1 MLGDATTTFRP
12 GPLRGEL
19 TVPGDKSISHRALI
33 AGAAL
38 AAHGEQLRITHLN
51 PGRDVLA
58 TYEALV
64 SLGLQL
70 ERDDDSVVVS
80 GGRLRESAAP
90 IDCMNSGS
98 TARMLLGVCA
108 GANVPATFDG
118 DESLRRRPM
127 EPVAAQLRA
136 FGAKIDTADG
146 RMPVRLTGTPAIET
160 LNFILLTPS
169 AQVKS
174 ALLFAGVFS
183 GTAIKITGDSHSRDH
198 TERMLQGLGWN
209 VQWDGRTVSLGAGA
223 PAAQV
228 GRTIGVAGDFSS
240 AAFFITAAALTP
252 GSALVVRDTGVN
264 PTRTGLLDALRR
276 MGAHIELR
284 NERVLCGEPVADV
297 AVEYAPLHG
306 IDVAPDLVP
315 RAIDEIPLLAVA
327 AAFATGTTRI
337 SGIGELRAKESDR
350 IAAIERLLAAVGI
363 ASESQ
368 PKGLSITG
376 GSPAATGAVVDTHDD
391 HRTAMAAAVLA
402 CAAGPIA
409 IDSERSI
416 DVSFPSFLS
425 TLESVRP

>member
-1 MLGDATTTFRP
+1 MLGDVTTFRP

-38 AAHGEQLRITHLN
+38 AARGQRLRISNLN
-51 PGRDVLA
+51 PGRDVRA
-58 TYEALV
+58 TLEALLA
-64 SLGLQL
+64 LGIKADAD
-70 ERDDDSVVVS
+70 RDVVAVT
-80 GGRLRESAAP
+80 GGCLRESPAP

-108 GANVPATFDG
+108 GAGVPAEFDG
-118 DESLRRRPM
+118 DSSLRRRPM

-136 FGAKIDTADG
+136 FGAKIETDAG
-146 RMPVRLTGTPAIET
+146 HMPVRLQGTPAIET
-160 LNFILLTPS
+160 LNFILLSPS

-183 GTAIKITGDSHSRDH
+183 GTAIKIAGDLHSRDH
-198 TERMLQGLGWN
+198 TERLLQYLGWD
-209 VQWDGRTVSLGAGA
+209 VTWDGRTVTLGARPPQA
-223 PAAQV
+223 PEAEAHV
-228 GRTIGVAGDFSS
+228 EVAGDFSS
-240 AAFFITAAALTP
+240 AAFFVCAAALTP
-252 GSALVVRDTGVN
+252 GSALVVRGVGIN
-264 PTRTGLLDALRR
+264 PSRTGLLDALGR
-276 MGAHIELR
+276 MGAHVELR
-284 NERVLCGEPVADV
+284 DERMLCGEPVADI

-306 IDVAPDLVP
+306 IDVSADLVP
-315 RAIDEIPLLAVA
+315 RAIDEIPLIAVA

-337 SGIGELRAKESDR
+337 SGIGELRGKESDR

-363 ASESQ
+363 ATEAQ
-368 PKGLSITG
+368 PKGLTIAG
-376 GSPAATGAVVDTHDD
+376 GTPAATGTVVETHDD

-409 IDSERSI
+409 IDDERSI

-425 TLESVRP
+425 TLESVRT